1 MKTTTFKS
9 QYRKF
14 RMLTARFFSYW
25 FFIIFATLG
34 VAIAVMERFTN
45 YFGVDHLEPFMI
57 LILSYA
63 IFVYIVTE
71 RAKVLDDIHDNLRSA
86 KAEVY
91 PTRES
96 VYMAV
101 PLIIARASAD
111 AQGRRRIFHAAL
123 HGLGGKRL
131 ARPSRPDPVF
141 EVFDGAI
148 DRCVASTGPGMW
160 RVYEIYNIPDEE
172 RLDVL
177 AELIGKRQGAEG
189 YEVRAFARAEG
200 LPHLSPLVIGD
211 EDLLIGGRRSP
222 LLPGEF
228 GGPPAGPGS
237 RPVGDR
243 VFLLPLE
250 RPAHPDPQDGDGG
263 RPGRDRKIPRGVPRI
278 RTRGEFTA
286 RGLKARMGRSSAGK
300 GTSWTGPSPD
310 PGRRHPVPRGGGRV
324 AFTPARRP

>member
-1 MKTTTFKS
+1 MKTTTFRT

-25 FFIIFATLG
+25 FFVIFATMG

-45 YFGVDHLEPFMI
+45 VLGVQHLEPLMI
-57 LILSYA
+57 LILTYA
-63 IFVYIVTE
+63 TLVYIVTE
-71 RAKVLDDIHDNLRSA
+71 RAKVLDDIHENLRSA

-111 AQGRRRIFHAAL
+111 TYGRRRIFHAAL

-131 ARPSRPDPVF
+131 AKPFKPDPVF

-177 AELIGKRQGAEG
+177 VELIGKRQNAEG
-189 YEVRAFARAEG
+189 YEVRAFAHAEG
-200 LPHLSPLVIGD
+200 IPHLSPLVIGD
-211 EDLLIGGRRSP
+211 EDLV
-222 LLPGEF
+222 
-228 GGPPAGPGS
+228 
-237 RPVGDR
+237 VGVD
-243 VFLLPLE
+243 
-250 RPAHPDPQDGDGG
+250 DP
-263 RPGRDRKIPRGVPRI
+263 RYYRASSAVHLRGRDPVRMATEYFYSLWNDPRI
-278 RTRGEFTA
+278 RVLKTETGVNRDGIEALREEFRA
-286 RGLKARMGRSSAGK
+286 S
-300 GTSWTGPSPD
+300 D
-310 PGRRHPVPRGGGRV
+310 RV
-324 AFTPARRP
+324 GDAPPAA

>member
-1 MKTTTFKS
+1 MKTTTFRT

-25 FFIIFATLG
+25 FFVIFATLG

-45 YFGVDHLEPFMI
+45 VLGVQHLETVMI
-57 LILSYA
+57 LILVYA
-63 IFVYIVTE
+63 TLVYIVTE
-71 RAKVLDDIHDNLRSA
+71 RAKVLDDIHENLRNA

-96 VYMAV
+96 VYMSV

-111 AQGRRRIFHAAL
+111 AHGRRRIFNAAL

-131 ARPSRPDPVF
+131 AKPSLPDPVF

-177 AELIGKRQGAEG
+177 AEMIGKRQSAEG
-189 YEVRAFARAEG
+189 YEVRAFAHAEG
-200 LPHLSPLVIGD
+200 IPHLSPLVIGD
-211 EDLLIGGRRSP
+211 EDLI
-222 LLPGEF
+222 
-228 GGPPAGPGS
+228 
-237 RPVGDR
+237 VGVD
-243 VFLLPLE
+243 
-250 RPAHPDPQDGDGG
+250 DP
-263 RPGRDRKIPRGVPRI
+263 RYYRASSAVHLRGRDPVRLATEYFYSLWNDPRI
-278 RTRGEFTA
+278 RVLKTETGVDRDGIESLREEFRA
-286 RGLKARMGRSSAGK
+286 SERMRN
-300 GTSWTGPSPD
+300 SP
-310 PGRRHPVPRGGGRV
+310 
-324 AFTPARRP
+324 PAA

>member
-1 MKTTTFKS
+1 MKIPTIKT

-25 FFIIFATLG
+25 FFIIFASLG
-34 VAIAVMERFTN
+34 VGIAVMERFTN
-45 YFGVDHLEPFMI
+45 VLGVEHLEPLMI
-57 LILSYA
+57 LILVYA
-63 IFVYIVTE
+63 TLVYIVTE
-71 RAKVLDDIHDNLRSA
+71 RAKVLDDIHENIRSA
-86 KAEVY
+86 KAKVY

-111 AQGRRRIFHAAL
+111 TQGRRRIFHAAL

-131 ARPSRPDPVF
+131 SKPSKSDPAL

-148 DRCVASTGPGMW
+148 DQCVASTGPGMW

-177 AELIGKRQGAEG
+177 VKMVGKRQSAEG

-211 EDLLIGGRRSP
+211 EDLLIGT
-222 LLPGEF
+222 
-228 GGPPAGPGS
+228 
-237 RPVGDR
+237 D
-243 VFLLPLE
+243 
-250 RPAHPDPQDGDGG
+250 DP
-263 RPGRDRKIPRGVPRI
+263 RYYRASAAVHLRGRDPVRLATEYFYSLWNDPRI
-278 RTRGEFTA
+278 RVLKSETGVDQDEIEKFRAEF
-286 RGLKARMGRSSAGK
+286 RVFEREGH
-300 GTSWTGPSPD
+300 SP
-310 PGRRHPVPRGGGRV
+310 
-324 AFTPARRP
+324 PAA

>member
-1 MKTTTFKS
+1 MKTTTFRT

-25 FFIIFATLG
+25 FFVIFATLG
-34 VAIAVMERFTN
+34 VGIAVMERFTN
-45 YFGVDHLEPFMI
+45 VLGVQHLEPLMI
-57 LILSYA
+57 LILAYA
-63 IFVYIVTE
+63 ILVYIVTE
-71 RAKVLDDIHDNLRSA
+71 RAKVLDDIHENLRSA

-111 AQGRRRIFHAAL
+111 THGRRRIFHAAL

-131 ARPSRPDPVF
+131 AKPSRPDPVF

-177 AELIGKRQGAEG
+177 AEMIGKRQNAEG
-189 YEVRAFARAEG
+189 YEVRAFAHAEG
-200 LPHLSPLVIGD
+200 IPHLSPLVIGD
-211 EDLLIGGRRSP
+211 EDL
-222 LLPGEF
+222 
-228 GGPPAGPGS
+228 
-237 RPVGDR
+237 
-243 VFLLPLE
+243 
-250 RPAHPDPQDGDGG
+250 
-263 RPGRDRKIPRGVPRI
+263 
-278 RTRGEFTA
+278 
-286 RGLKARMGRSSAGK
+286 
-300 GTSWTGPSPD
+300 
-310 PGRRHPVPRGGGRV
+310 
-324 AFTPARRP
+324 

>member
-1 MKTTTFKS
+1 MKTTNFKTR
-9 QYRKF
+9 YRKF

-34 VAIAVMERFTN
+34 FAIAVMERFTN
-45 YFGVDHLEPFMI
+45 YFNVGHLEPLMI

-63 IFVYIVTE
+63 ILVYIVTE

-111 AQGRRRIFHAAL
+111 TYGRRRIFHAAL

-131 ARPSRPDPVF
+131 AKPFKPDPVF

-177 AELIGKRQGAEG
+177 VELIGKRQNAEG
-189 YEVRAFARAEG
+189 YEVRAFAHAEG
-200 LPHLSPLVIGD
+200 IPHLSPLVIGD
-211 EDLLIGGRRSP
+211 EDLV
-222 LLPGEF
+222 
-228 GGPPAGPGS
+228 
-237 RPVGDR
+237 VGVD
-243 VFLLPLE
+243 
-250 RPAHPDPQDGDGG
+250 DP
-263 RPGRDRKIPRGVPRI
+263 RYYRASSAVHLRGRDPVRMATEYFYSLWNDPRI
-278 RTRGEFTA
+278 RVLKTETGVNRDGIEALREEFRA
-286 RGLKARMGRSSAGK
+286 S
-300 GTSWTGPSPD
+300 D
-310 PGRRHPVPRGGGRV
+310 RV
-324 AFTPARRP
+324 GDAPPAA

>member
-1 MKTTTFKS
+1 MKTTTFRT

-25 FFIIFATLG
+25 FFVIFATLG
-34 VAIAVMERFTN
+34 VGIAVMERFTN
-45 YFGVDHLEPFMI
+45 VLGVQHLETVMI
-57 LILSYA
+57 LILVYA
-63 IFVYIVTE
+63 TLVYIVTE
-71 RAKVLDDIHDNLRSA
+71 RAKVLDDIHENLRSA

-111 AQGRRRIFHAAL
+111 AHGRRRIFHAAL

-131 ARPSRPDPVF
+131 AKPSRPDPVF

-177 AELIGKRQGAEG
+177 VELIGKRQNAEG
-189 YEVRAFARAEG
+189 YEVRAFAHAEG
-200 LPHLSPLVIGD
+200 IPHLSPLVIGD
-211 EDLLIGGRRSP
+211 EDLI
-222 LLPGEF
+222 
-228 GGPPAGPGS
+228 
-237 RPVGDR
+237 VGVD
-243 VFLLPLE
+243 
-250 RPAHPDPQDGDGG
+250 DP
-263 RPGRDRKIPRGVPRI
+263 RYYRASSAVHLRGRDPVRLATEYFYSLWNDPRI
-278 RTRGEFTA
+278 RVLKTETGVNLEGIEILREEFRASERVGDSPTA
-286 RGLKARMGRSSAGK
+286 A
-300 GTSWTGPSPD
+300 
-310 PGRRHPVPRGGGRV
+310 
-324 AFTPARRP
+324 

>member
-1 MKTTTFKS
+1 MKTTTFRT

-25 FFIIFATLG
+25 FFVIFATMG
-34 VAIAVMERFTN
+34 VGIAVMERFTN
-45 YFGVDHLEPFMI
+45 VLGVQHLEPLMI
-57 LILSYA
+57 LILTYA
-63 IFVYIVTE
+63 TLVYLVTE
-71 RAKVLDDIHDNLRSA
+71 RAKVLDDIHENLRSA

-111 AQGRRRIFHAAL
+111 AHGRRRIFHAAL

-131 ARPSRPDPVF
+131 AKPSRPDPVF

-177 AELIGKRQGAEG
+177 VDLIGKRQNAEG
-189 YEVRAFARAEG
+189 YEVRAFAHAEG
-200 LPHLSPLVIGD
+200 IPHLSPLVIGD
-211 EDLLIGGRRSP
+211 EDLI
-222 LLPGEF
+222 
-228 GGPPAGPGS
+228 
-237 RPVGDR
+237 VGVD
-243 VFLLPLE
+243 
-250 RPAHPDPQDGDGG
+250 DP
-263 RPGRDRKIPRGVPRI
+263 RYYRASSAVHLRGRDPVRLATEYFYSLWNDPRI
-278 RTRGEFTA
+278 RVLKTETGVDRDGIDILREEFRA
-286 RGLKARMGRSSAGK
+286 SERVEN
-300 GTSWTGPSPD
+300 SP
-310 PGRRHPVPRGGGRV
+310 
-324 AFTPARRP
+324 PAA

>member
-1 MKTTTFKS
+1 MKTTTFRT

-25 FFIIFATLG
+25 FFVIFATLG
-34 VAIAVMERFTN
+34 VAIAMMERFTN
-45 YFGVDHLEPFMI
+45 VLGVQHLETVMI
-57 LILSYA
+57 LILVYA
-63 IFVYIVTE
+63 TLVYIVTE
-71 RAKVLDDIHDNLRSA
+71 RAKVLDDIHENLRSA

-131 ARPSRPDPVF
+131 AKPSRPDPVF

-177 AELIGKRQGAEG
+177 VELIGKRQNAEG
-189 YEVRAFARAEG
+189 YEVRAFAHAEG
-200 LPHLSPLVIGD
+200 IPHLSPLVIGD
-211 EDLLIGGRRSP
+211 EDLV
-222 LLPGEF
+222 
-228 GGPPAGPGS
+228 
-237 RPVGDR
+237 VGVD
-243 VFLLPLE
+243 
-250 RPAHPDPQDGDGG
+250 DP
-263 RPGRDRKIPRGVPRI
+263 RYYRASSAVHLRGRDPVRLATEYFYSLWNDPRI
-278 RTRGEFTA
+278 RALKTETGVNQDGIDILREEFRASERVGNSPTA
-286 RGLKARMGRSSAGK
+286 A
-300 GTSWTGPSPD
+300 
-310 PGRRHPVPRGGGRV
+310 
-324 AFTPARRP
+324 

>member
-1 MKTTTFKS
+1 MKTTTFRT

-25 FFIIFATLG
+25 FFVIFATLG
-34 VAIAVMERFTN
+34 VAIAMMERFTN
-45 YFGVDHLEPFMI
+45 VLGVQHLETVMI
-57 LILSYA
+57 LILVYA
-63 IFVYIVTE
+63 TLVYIVTE
-71 RAKVLDDIHDNLRSA
+71 RAKVLDDIHENLRSA

-111 AQGRRRIFHAAL
+111 THGRRRIFHAAL

-131 ARPSRPDPVF
+131 AKPSRPDPVF

-177 AELIGKRQGAEG
+177 VELIGKRQNAEG
-189 YEVRAFARAEG
+189 YEVRAFAHAEG
-200 LPHLSPLVIGD
+200 IPHLSPLVIGD
-211 EDLLIGGRRSP
+211 EDLV
-222 LLPGEF
+222 
-228 GGPPAGPGS
+228 
-237 RPVGDR
+237 VGVD
-243 VFLLPLE
+243 
-250 RPAHPDPQDGDGG
+250 DP
-263 RPGRDRKIPRGVPRI
+263 RYYRASSAVHLRGRDPVRLATEYFYSLWNDPRI
-278 RTRGEFTA
+278 RALKTETGVNQDGIDILREEFRA
-286 RGLKARMGRSSAGK
+286 SERVEN
-300 GTSWTGPSPD
+300 SP
-310 PGRRHPVPRGGGRV
+310 
-324 AFTPARRP
+324 PAA

>member
-1 MKTTTFKS
+1 MKTTTFKT

-25 FFIIFATLG
+25 FFVIFATMG
-34 VAIAVMERFTN
+34 VGIAVMERFTN
-45 YFGVDHLEPFMI
+45 VLGVQHLEPLMI
-57 LILSYA
+57 LILTYA
-63 IFVYIVTE
+63 TLVYIVTE
-71 RAKVLDDIHDNLRSA
+71 RAKVLDDIHENLRSA

-111 AQGRRRIFHAAL
+111 AQGRRRIFNAAL

-131 ARPSRPDPVF
+131 AKPSGPDPVF

-177 AELIGKRQGAEG
+177 LELIWKRQNAEG
-189 YEVRAFARAEG
+189 YEVRAFAHAEG
-200 LPHLSPLVIGD
+200 IPHLSPLVIGD
-211 EDLLIGGRRSP
+211 EDLV
-222 LLPGEF
+222 
-228 GGPPAGPGS
+228 
-237 RPVGDR
+237 VGVD
-243 VFLLPLE
+243 
-250 RPAHPDPQDGDGG
+250 DP
-263 RPGRDRKIPRGVPRI
+263 RYYRASSAVHLRGRDPVRLATEYFYSLWNDPRI
-278 RTRGEFTA
+278 RVLKTETGVNRDAIETLREEFRA
-286 RGLKARMGRSSAGK
+286 SERMEK
-300 GTSWTGPSPD
+300 SP
-310 PGRRHPVPRGGGRV
+310 
-324 AFTPARRP
+324 PAA

>member
-1 MKTTTFKS
+1 MKTTTFRT

-25 FFIIFATLG
+25 FFVIFATLG
-34 VAIAVMERFTN
+34 VGIAVMERFTN
-45 YFGVDHLEPFMI
+45 VLGVQHLEPLMI
-57 LILSYA
+57 LILTYA
-63 IFVYIVTE
+63 ILVYIVTE
-71 RAKVLDDIHDNLRSA
+71 RAKVLDDIHENLRSA

-111 AQGRRRIFHAAL
+111 THGRRRIFHAAL

-131 ARPSRPDPVF
+131 AKPSKPDPVF

-177 AELIGKRQGAEG
+177 LEMVGKRQSAEG
-189 YEVRAFARAEG
+189 YEVRAFAHAEG
-200 LPHLSPLVIGD
+200 IPHLSPLVIGD
-211 EDLLIGGRRSP
+211 EDLI
-222 LLPGEF
+222 
-228 GGPPAGPGS
+228 
-237 RPVGDR
+237 VGVD
-243 VFLLPLE
+243 
-250 RPAHPDPQDGDGG
+250 DP
-263 RPGRDRKIPRGVPRI
+263 RYYRASSAVHLRGRDPVRLATEYFYSLWNDPRI
-278 RTRGEFTA
+278 RVLKTETGVNRDGIEHLREEF
-286 RGLKARMGRSSAGK
+286 SA
-300 GTSWTGPSPD
+300 SERLRDSP
-310 PGRRHPVPRGGGRV
+310 
-324 AFTPARRP
+324 PAA

>member
-1 MKTTTFKS
+1 MKTTTFRT

-25 FFIIFATLG
+25 FFVIFATMG

-45 YFGVDHLEPFMI
+45 VLGVQHLEPLMI
-57 LILSYA
+57 LILTYA
-63 IFVYIVTE
+63 TLVYIVTE
-71 RAKVLDDIHDNLRSA
+71 RAKVLDDIHENLRSA

-111 AQGRRRIFHAAL
+111 TYGRRRIFHAAL

-131 ARPSRPDPVF
+131 AKPFKPDPVF

-177 AELIGKRQGAEG
+177 VELIGKRQNAEG
-189 YEVRAFARAEG
+189 YEVRAFAHAEG
-200 LPHLSPLVIGD
+200 IPHLSPLVIGD
-211 EDLLIGGRRSP
+211 EDLV
-222 LLPGEF
+222 
-228 GGPPAGPGS
+228 
-237 RPVGDR
+237 VGVD
-243 VFLLPLE
+243 
-250 RPAHPDPQDGDGG
+250 DP
-263 RPGRDRKIPRGVPRI
+263 RYYRASSAVHLRGRDPVRMATEYFYSLWNDPRI
-278 RTRGEFTA
+278 RVLKTETGVNRDGIDALREEFRA
-286 RGLKARMGRSSAGK
+286 S
-300 GTSWTGPSPD
+300 D
-310 PGRRHPVPRGGGRV
+310 RV
-324 AFTPARRP
+324 GDAPPAA

>member
-34 VAIAVMERFTN
+34 VTIAVMERFTN
-45 YFGVDHLEPFMI
+45 YFGIAHLEPFMI

-91 PTRES
+91 PTRDS

-131 ARPSRPDPVF
+131 AKPSGPDPVL
-141 EVFDGAI
+141 EVFEGAI

-160 RVYEIYNIPDEE
+160 RVYEIYNVPDEE
-172 RLDVL
+172 KLDVL
-177 AELIGKRQGAEG
+177 AERVGKRQNAEG
-189 YEVRAFARAEG
+189 YEVRVFVRAEG

-211 EDLLIGGRRSP
+211 EDLLIG
-222 LLPGEF
+222 
-228 GGPPAGPGS
+228 
-237 RPVGDR
+237 VD
-243 VFLLPLE
+243 
-250 RPAHPDPQDGDGG
+250 DP
-263 RPGRDRKIPRGVPRI
+263 RYYRASSAVHLRGRDPVRLATEYFYSLWNDPRI
-278 RTRGEFTA
+278 RILKRETGVNRDEIEKLRSEFRASEREGNSPLTA
-286 RGLKARMGRSSAGK
+286 CGS
-300 GTSWTGPSPD
+300 
-310 PGRRHPVPRGGGRV
+310 
-324 AFTPARRP
+324 

>member
-1 MKTTTFKS
+1 MKTTTFRT

-25 FFIIFATLG
+25 FFVIFATMG
-34 VAIAVMERFTN
+34 VGIAVMERFTN
-45 YFGVDHLEPFMI
+45 VLGVQHLEPLMI
-57 LILSYA
+57 LILTYA
-63 IFVYIVTE
+63 TLVYLVTE
-71 RAKVLDDIHDNLRSA
+71 RAKVLDDIHENLRSA

-111 AQGRRRIFHAAL
+111 AHGRRRIFHAAL

-131 ARPSRPDPVF
+131 AKPSRPDPVF

-177 AELIGKRQGAEG
+177 VEMIGKRQNAEG
-189 YEVRAFARAEG
+189 YEVRAFAHAEG
-200 LPHLSPLVIGD
+200 IPHLSPLVIGD
-211 EDLLIGGRRSP
+211 EDLI
-222 LLPGEF
+222 
-228 GGPPAGPGS
+228 
-237 RPVGDR
+237 VGVD
-243 VFLLPLE
+243 
-250 RPAHPDPQDGDGG
+250 DP
-263 RPGRDRKIPRGVPRI
+263 RYYRASSAVHLRGRDPVRLATEYFYSLWNDPRI
-278 RTRGEFTA
+278 RV
-286 RGLKARMGRSSAGK
+286 LKAE
-300 GTSWTGPSPD
+300 TGVNRNKIENLREEFRASVRVGDSPT
-310 PGRRHPVPRGGGRV
+310 
-324 AFTPARRP
+324 AA